1 MKCSICRTNIA
12 RGTGKMYVRNDGRIF
27 YFCSSK
33 CHKNFKLGRVEK
45 GLKWARRDNLTK
57 KAHQNKAAKA

>member
-1 MKCSICRTNIA
+1 MKCSICKLNVP

-33 CHKNFKLGRVEK
+33 CQKNWTMGRVEK
-45 GLKWARRDNLTK
+45 NLKWAMQEKADKGK
-57 KAHQNKAAKA
+57 KAKA